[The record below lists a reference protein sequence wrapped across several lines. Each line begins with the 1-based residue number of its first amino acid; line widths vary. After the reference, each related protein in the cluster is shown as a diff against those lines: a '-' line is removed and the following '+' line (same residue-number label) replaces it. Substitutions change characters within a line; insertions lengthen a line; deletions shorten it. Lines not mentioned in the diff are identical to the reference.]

1 MVSIDRHAVSAQ
13 ECVPPVIQAFWPDVV
28 PVHAISICDVITT
41 DGKREIIVLTDSD
54 QPPWVT
60 SGLLTLVKSDVETDW
75 SANYPY
81 IDEDEDEDDDGEYED
96 EDDDEYDDE

>member
-1 MVSIDRHAVSAQ
+1 MVTIDRHAVSAQ
-13 ECVPPVIQAFWPDVV
+13 ECVPPVVQAFWPDVI
-28 PVHAISICDVITT
+28 PVHAISIVDVIGLE
-41 DGKREIIVLTDSD
+41 GKREIIVLTDSD

-75 SANYPY
+75 SAHYPY
-81 IDEDEDEDDDGEYED
+81 EDDDDYEDDED

>member
-13 ECVPPVIQAFWPDVV
+13 ECVPPVIQAFWPDVI
-28 PVHAISICDVITT
+28 PCHAISIVDVITV

-75 SANYPY
+75 SSNYPY
-81 IDEDEDEDDDGEYED
+81 IDDEDEDEDEYED
-96 EDDDEYDDE
+96 DDYDE

>member
-13 ECVPPVIQAFWPDVV
+13 ECVPPVIQAFWPDVI
-28 PVHAISICDVITT
+28 PCHAISIVDVITV

-75 SANYPY
+75 SSNYPY
-81 IDEDEDEDDDGEYED
+81 IDDDEDEDEDEYED
-96 EDDDEYDDE
+96 DDYDE